1 MKEDRIRTYSELIK
15 FSTYDDRV
23 NYLKLYNNVGEDT
36 FGFDR
41 YINQKFY
48 KSLEWRNL
56 RNYIIVRDNGCD
68 LGIEG
73 LEIVGSRILIHHM
86 NPICKDD
93 IINSTEYLLNPEYL
107 ITVSK
112 ETHDFIHYGKQEQT
126 LHAITER
133 KRNDTCPWRH

>member
-1 MKEDRIRTYSELIK
+1 MMEDKIKTYSELIK

-41 YINQKFY
+41 YINQRFY

-56 RNYIIVRDNGCD
+56 RSYIIVRDNGCD
-68 LGIEG
+68 LGIDG
-73 LEIVGSRILIHHM
+73 LEIVNSRILIHHM

-126 LHAITER
+126 LHVITER
-133 KRNDTCPWRH
+133 KINDTCPWRH